1 MKKLHT
7 LFVLAISI
15 TLLSCKS
22 EVKKEND
29 KTTETTKQ
37 EKIEAKYSVNKAKND
52 IKFTAYKTTEKV
64 AVGGEFKK
72 INVTSGG
79 EGNTVKE
86 AMDGAVFSIPINS
99 LATKDTSRDYK
110 IQNFF
115 FGKMISTKTLTGSLK
130 LNDDANGVA
139 KLTMN
144 GETKD
149 IPFTYTI
156 KDNVFNMQAVIDV
169 NTWNASAALA
179 SLNKVCEVLHTGA
192 DGVSKTWSE
201 VGLNITSTF

>member
-1 MKKLHT
+1 MKKILT

-15 TLLSCKS
+15 TLMSCKS
-22 EVKKEND
+22 EAKKED
-29 KTTETTKQ
+29 KTTETPKE
-37 EKIEAKYSVNKAKND
+37 EKVEAKYSVNKAKND

-79 EGNTVKE
+79 EGNTIKE
-86 AMDGAVFSIPINS
+86 AMDGAVFSIPISS

-115 FGKMISTKTLTGSLK
+115 FGVMANTKALTGSLK
-130 LNDDANGVA
+130 LNDDTNGVA
-139 KLTMN
+139 RLTMN

-149 IPFTYTI
+149 VPFTYTI
-156 KDNVFNMQAVIDV
+156 TSNVFNMQAVIDV

-201 VGLNITSTF
+201 VALNITSTF